1 MLQRATSPRLPTQ
14 RKLPRPVAVAITGGI
29 GAGKSEA
36 LYAFQK
42 AGAATVS
49 SDEIV
54 HHLLR
59 SDPDVKQA
67 IVSELGEGVLGDDGV
82 IDRKRVGA
90 IVFGDRAKLDFLEQL
105 LHPLVSAEYLRWREQ
120 LAGLPDPPKVTVTE
134 VPLLYE
140 TGGDERFDKVVVITA
155 PVKLREQRRRVTRDD
170 RDQRL
175 LPDKEKVKRA
185 DFAYVNTGTLDDLDA
200 WVAGVMA
207 ELTK

>member
-67 IVSELGEGVLGDDGV
+67 IVRELGEGVLDDDGV
-82 IDRKRVGA
+82 VDRKRVGE
-90 IVFGDRAKLDFLEQL
+90 IVFGDRAKLDFLEKL

-120 LAGLPDPPKVTVTE
+120 LGELPNPPQVCVTE

-155 PVKLREQRRRVTRDD
+155 PAKLRAQRRRVTRDD
-170 RDQRL
+170 RDLRL
-175 LPDKEKVKRA
+175 LPDKEKVQRA

-200 WVAGVMA
+200 WVAGVME
-207 ELTK
+207 ELTA

>member
-1 MLQRATSPRLPTQ
+1 MPQ
-14 RKLPRPVAVAITGGI
+14 PVAVAITGGI

-36 LYAFQK
+36 LFAFQK

-59 SDPDVKQA
+59 EDSVVRDA
-67 IVSELGEGVLGDDGV
+67 IVAELGEGVLDEDGV
-82 IDRKRVGA
+82 IDRKCVA
-90 IVFGDRAKLDFLEQL
+90 KVVFGDRAKLDFLERL
-105 LHPLVSAEYLRWREQ
+105 LHPLVVREYLTWREQ
-120 LAGLPDPPKVTVTE
+120 LAALPAPPAVCVTE

-155 PVKLREQRRRVTRDD
+155 PAKLREQRRKVTRDD
-170 RDQRL
+170 RESRL
-175 LPDKEKVKRA
+175 LPDKDKVKRA
-185 DFAYVNTGTLDDLDA
+185 DYAYVNTGTLEDLDD

-207 ELTK
+207 ELT